1 MKRFTKGVITT
12 AALALLLTGCGKKKD
27 SEEVTIKYWNFP
39 NFTNDQEFPDSADYD
54 AALIKAFE
62 EKNPTIKV
70 EYQKIDFTDGPA
82 KVETAIQSKTNP
94 DVIYDAPGRVIDWAS
109 KGYLKEFAD
118 VDTKQLDASAVKASS
133 LDNKLYLYPQGIAPF
148 LMAVNTNV
156 TDKLGITDLLPLDKE
171 DNPGRNWTVDEFET
185 FLKAVKEKD
194 PEMIPTLL
202 YAKSAAGDQGPRAFV
217 SNLYGSWITDEAISE
232 YTINNEQGVKGLEWV
247 AKASKEGLLG
257 SGQGLESKDGQ
268 EYFKSNKTAISILS
282 SPGLRTQHMQGSD
295 MNARFLPYP
304 NDAKAPKYEFLVA
317 GPAVFDNGDDA
328 KAAAAQKF
336 ADFMINDEVWGKRT
350 LLATGNFSAQ
360 QGQTGLYDDAELK
373 FAESLTPQFGPYYN
387 TIEGYAKM
395 RPYWFPM
402 LQSVMSGEAE
412 PKAAADAF
420 VEKANNTI
428 KEAQ

>member
-70 EYQKIDFTDGPA
+70 DYQKIDFTDGPA

-194 PEMIPTLL
+194 PEMIPT
-202 YAKSAAGDQGPRAFV
+202 
-217 SNLYGSWITDEAISE
+217 
-232 YTINNEQGVKGLEWV
+232 
-247 AKASKEGLLG
+247 
-257 SGQGLESKDGQ
+257 
-268 EYFKSNKTAISILS
+268 
-282 SPGLRTQHMQGSD
+282 
-295 MNARFLPYP
+295 
-304 NDAKAPKYEFLVA
+304 
-317 GPAVFDNGDDA
+317 
-328 KAAAAQKF
+328 
-336 ADFMINDEVWGKRT
+336 
-350 LLATGNFSAQ
+350 
-360 QGQTGLYDDAELK
+360 
-373 FAESLTPQFGPYYN
+373 
-387 TIEGYAKM
+387 
-395 RPYWFPM
+395 
-402 LQSVMSGEAE
+402 
-412 PKAAADAF
+412 
-420 VEKANNTI
+420 
-428 KEAQ
+428 